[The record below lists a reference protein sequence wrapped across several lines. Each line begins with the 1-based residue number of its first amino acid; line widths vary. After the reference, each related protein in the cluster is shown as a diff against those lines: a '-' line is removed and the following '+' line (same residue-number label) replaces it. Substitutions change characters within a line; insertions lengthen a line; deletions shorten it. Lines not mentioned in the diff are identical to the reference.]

1 MLARITAI
9 VMVAPLLVSCS
20 SAAKPSGD
28 RSVSV
33 RTAPVV
39 RRAIAAPLQLSGN
52 LVAAQSVQLAATVPG
67 RLIELRVR
75 VGDRVGAGEPLAI
88 VDASTYRAQQ
98 EQAAGE
104 LARAQ
109 ADRGAAE
116 AAYRA
121 ARARFALARLTEGRM
136 ARLYT
141 AGAVA
146 RQTYDEAHS
155 DYLAASAALD
165 QARAAID
172 QGSGSQAAA
181 AGALAAASTQV
192 ADAVVRAPF
201 DGVVT
206 AKYLDSGSVVGPAT
220 PIVAVQSDGALE
232 IDVAVPQ
239 DAAGA
244 IAPGQRV
251 TVRIDALDR
260 SAAARVRSITP
271 MNDPATRSALVKL
284 VLPAVRGAASG
295 MYAQVEIPGVGKTGL
310 AVPLAALVTRAGQTG
325 IFTVSQARATFVP
338 VHTAEADAHY
348 VLVEG
353 LNAGEREV
361 VVSGSES
368 LTDGSTVT
376 VAR

>member
-1 MLARITAI
+1 MA
-9 VMVAPLLVSCS
+9 APLLASCS

-28 RSVSV
+28 GSVTV

-39 RRAIAAPLQLSGN
+39 ARTIAAPLQLSGN
-52 LVAAQSVQLAATVPG
+52 LVATQSVQLAATVPG
-67 RLIELRVR
+67 RLVELRVR

-88 VDASTYRAQQ
+88 VDAATYRAQQ

-121 ARARFALARLTEGRM
+121 ARARFALARLTETRM
-136 ARLYT
+136 ARLYA

-155 DYLAASAALD
+155 DYLAASAGVD

-181 AGALAAASTQV
+181 AGALAAASTQI
-192 ADAVVRAPF
+192 ADTVVRAPF

-206 AKYLDSGSVVGPAT
+206 AKYVESGSVVAPAT

-232 IDVAVPQ
+232 IDLAVPQ

-244 IAPGQRV
+244 IALGQFV

-260 SAAARVRSITP
+260 TASARVRSITP

-295 MYAQVEIPGVGKTGL
+295 MYAQVEIPGVGKRGL

-325 IFTVSQARATFVP
+325 IFAVAQSRAAFVP
-338 VHTAEADAHY
+338 VRTAEADARY
-348 VLVEG
+348 VLVDG
-353 LNAGEREV
+353 LSTREREV
-361 VVSGSES
+361 VVSGSERLS
-368 LTDGSTVT
+368 DGSAVT